1 MLKSPVCNTQEQ
13 IQLSTQSLRQRVTE
27 TDTHT
32 HASLLSLT
40 CALAHIESPL
50 THSNLTCS
58 QVVSVLREGDGGD
71 RADVAGEVGHIGA
84 LLQVP
89 DLDLRVGRPRPED
102 QTVRV
107 ELGTGQSW
115 RGTRQ
120 DV

>member
-1 MLKSPVCNTQEQ
+1 MARE
-13 IQLSTQSLRQRVTE
+13 
-27 TDTHT
+27 
-32 HASLLSLT
+32 
-40 CALAHIESPL
+40 
-50 THSNLTCS
+50 
-58 QVVSVLREGDGGD
+58 VSHV
-71 RADVAGEVGHIGA
+71 GA

-89 DLDLRVGRPRPED
+89 DLDLRVGRPCPED

>member
-1 MLKSPVCNTQEQ
+1 MRHWVRESMRNPTLFTLFCEVGE
-13 IQLSTQSLRQRVTE
+13 R
-27 TDTHT
+27 
-32 HASLLSLT
+32 LT
-40 CALAHIESPL
+40 CG
-50 THSNLTCS
+50 

-71 RADVAGEVGHIGA
+71 GADVAGEVGHVGA

-107 ELGTGQSW
+107 ELSTGQSW
-115 RGTRQ
+115 RGTGQ